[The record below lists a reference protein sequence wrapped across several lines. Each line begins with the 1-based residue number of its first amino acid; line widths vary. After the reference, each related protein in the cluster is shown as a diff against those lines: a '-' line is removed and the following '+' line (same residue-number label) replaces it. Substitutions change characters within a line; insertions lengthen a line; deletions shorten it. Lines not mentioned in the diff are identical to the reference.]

1 MTQRYGFVEKV
12 CIQKASFIQCFCFK
26 LKKQIAIETKQHG
39 Y

>member
-1 MTQRYGFVEKV
+1 MALLRKYP
-12 CIQKASFIQCFCFK
+12 IQKASFIQCFCFK